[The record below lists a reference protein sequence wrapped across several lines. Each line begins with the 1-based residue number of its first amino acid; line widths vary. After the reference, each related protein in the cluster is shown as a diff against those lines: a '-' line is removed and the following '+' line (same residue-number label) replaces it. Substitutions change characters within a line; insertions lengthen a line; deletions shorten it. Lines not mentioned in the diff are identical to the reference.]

1 MRREN
6 SRTRCSAS
14 ARRRLC
20 SAACSFRRSGKRH
33 FPIRSA
39 ESSTV
44 ALSSCNRMTNRT
56 SNRCRRTAPAAYC
69 SRPFRSALAPPS
81 LPGIISNFYIPD
93 GPRAV
98 ATGGEASHLARVVAA
113 RRPRLQRNG
122 ASRDRPPAQL
132 QEGKEPSDWKPL
144 PTVGTGVIEI
154 RAHGDGEHRVI
165 VVARFAEAVYVLHA
179 FMKTSRKTSLRDLDL
194 ARRRW
199 RDLLMERAR
208 DE

>member
-1 MRREN
+1 MDLAPLPRAEKPVIWRG
-6 SRTRCSAS
+6 SSLRDVR
-14 ARRRLC
+14 
-20 SAACSFRRSGKRH
+20 SF
-33 FPIRSA
+33 
-39 ESSTV
+39 
-44 ALSSCNRMTNRT
+44 
-56 SNRCRRTAPAAYC
+56 
-69 SRPFRSALAPPS
+69 SAL
-81 LPGIISNFYIPD
+81 GR
-93 GPRAV
+93 RAI
-98 ATGGEASHLARVVAA
+98 GRQLSK
-113 RRPRLQRNG
+113 
-122 ASRDRPPAQL
+122 L